1 MLSLPS
7 LSIRTKAKDTRSAAA
22 RVWSVAGRRAG
33 TRTRQPGKAP
43 GTRATSDLRCACASF
58 SGADLRPLRPLR
70 VCRRWPAGVA
80 GGADE
85 RGSAGECGR
94 CAQPRLVRASA
105 FGKLPRLAWASVS
118 VAGGAGGAGEHV
130 RQASAAARM
139 SARGPDL
146 RRNCWFLPTAKSSF
160 LRASIQSET
169 SFPREETVPQFF
181 CSFLVN

>member
-1 MLSLPS
+1 VHPS
-7 LSIRTKAKDTRSAAA
+7 LEPIRDLSDLCAYVGGGRPASRAARTNAAA
-22 RVWSVAGRRAG
+22 
-33 TRTRQPGKAP
+33 
-43 GTRATSDLRCACASF
+43 
-58 SGADLRPLRPLR
+58 
-70 VCRRWPAGVA
+70 
-80 GGADE
+80 
-85 RGSAGECGR
+85 
-94 CAQPRLVRASA
+94 RASA

-169 SFPREETVPQFF
+169 SALFGWLSASQQRFSLTLIQSPVISQPTVFF
-181 CSFLVN
+181 SHNESASATGHQPAERGHRIVSPEGNGFLNFSALSSLIKLPCQYFA